1 MPKQVINNVAGAT
14 PPLPVFSH
22 AVISNGNVYV
32 SGSIGSDEEYNI
44 VGGVQQQ
51 ARAALDNMKAILE
64 GAGSGL
70 EHIVKVTIYLTN
82 MARDFGIFNEVYAEF
97 FRDVG
102 ALPARTCIG
111 VAALPMGAFV
121 EVECIAELA
130 PGDEE

>member
-22 AVISNGNVYV
+22 AVISNGHVYV

-70 EHIVKVTIYLTN
+70 EHIVKVTVYLTN
-82 MARDFGIFNEVYAEF
+82 MVRDFGIFNEVYAEMWE
-97 FRDVG
+97 RCLRG
-102 ALPARTCIG
+102 RALVLRPC
-111 VAALPMGAFV
+111 PWEQFV